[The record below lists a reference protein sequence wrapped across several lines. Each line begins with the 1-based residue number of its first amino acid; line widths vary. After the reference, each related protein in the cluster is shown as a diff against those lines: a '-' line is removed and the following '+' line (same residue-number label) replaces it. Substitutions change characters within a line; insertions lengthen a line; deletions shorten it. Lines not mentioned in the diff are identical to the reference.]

1 MRLTSLTLN
10 RYRNLEPQTLKP
22 GPLQNIL
29 AGSNAQGKTN
39 LLEAIYVCCVGRSHQ
54 TVRDRELIRWGEET
68 ASVSLDC
75 ARRDGIHRIEVGL
88 TLSGRKTIRINGSPI
103 HRIGDLMGHINAVIF
118 TPAELSLVRDGP
130 SCRRRF
136 LNMSLSQIRPDYFL
150 WLQRY
155 HQALSQRNALLRAP
169 EGGVLATLPVWDAQL
184 ARAGARLTADRRDF
198 CARLAV
204 HASEIHAEL
213 AGGESFTV
221 SYSAAAE
228 ADDTER
234 LEAALLA
241 LLINNRENDVRRG
254 ITTAGPHRD
263 DIVLRIDGADARVYG
278 SQGQKRTCALSMK
291 LAEREIM
298 REETG
303 EEPLL
308 LLDDVFSELDGER
321 RRMLL
326 GFIGGTQTFITCVSA
341 EQEGLPRQE
350 DALVCDVIAGRIRP
364 RGRYRAEP
372 GERETGS
379 DDIFT
384 DEPEP
389 SDAPRQT

>member
-1 MRLTSLTLN
+1 MIRHLSRLRLTAFRNYAAAALDLDSRHVVLT
-10 RYRNLEPQTLKP
+10 
-22 GPLQNIL
+22 GPNG
-29 AGSNAQGKTN
+29 AGKTN

-103 HRIGDLMGHINAVIF
+103 HRIGELMGHINAVIF

-263 DIVLRIDGADARVYG
+263 DIVLRIDGADAL
-278 SQGQKRTCALSMK
+278 ALC
-291 LAEREIM
+291 
-298 REETG
+298 
-303 EEPLL
+303 
-308 LLDDVFSELDGER
+308 VVQER
-321 RRMLL
+321 RR
-326 GFIGGTQTFITCVSA
+326 
-341 EQEGLPRQE
+341 
-350 DALVCDVIAGRIRP
+350 IAASI
-364 RGRYRAEP
+364 RGRHDTAQSIVAGGVRHA
-372 GERETGS
+372 GS
-379 DDIFT
+379 IVFT
-384 DEPEP
+384 MLP
-389 SDAPRQT
+389 DARRVQPLTSEVMD